1 MEKDTHTHTHTHK
14 IRANVA
20 QVSYS
25 TSESIKRKIFDFED
39 YLFEKKYSLEL
50 SGMELKIK
58 T

>member
-1 MEKDTHTHTHTHK
+1 MVKDTHK

-20 QVSYS
+20 QVSHS

-50 SGMELKIK
+50 SGIVENKNLVKQIL
-58 T
+58 